1 MKRNTQVGSLVE
13 NHLQQLKISL
23 HRLVNE
29 ENALEEELDGVNVDS
44 NRLGVTMTL
53 EICRDQIQLV
63 QSNKESWHAHCN
75 VIL

>member
-53 EICRDQIQLV
+53 E
-63 QSNKESWHAHCN
+63 S
-75 VIL
+75 